1 MTSTL
6 RNLAIR
12 RRNRVRSK
20 LRRVAKNSRP
30 RLSVFRSGR
39 HIYAQV
45 IDDAAGATLAAASS
59 NDKEFKTGKGWNI
72 EGASEVGK
80 LIAERAKA
88 AGVSDV
94 VFDRGSYLFH
104 GRVKALAEAARG
116 GGLNF

>member
-45 IDDAAGATLAAASS
+45 IDDIAGATLAAASS
-59 NDKEFKTGKGWNI
+59 KDKEFREFRQPDKEKSKCDSKC
-72 EGASEVGK
+72 EK
-80 LIAERAKA
+80 
-88 AGVSDV
+88 
-94 VFDRGSYLFH
+94 
-104 GRVKALAEAARG
+104 
-116 GGLNF
+116 